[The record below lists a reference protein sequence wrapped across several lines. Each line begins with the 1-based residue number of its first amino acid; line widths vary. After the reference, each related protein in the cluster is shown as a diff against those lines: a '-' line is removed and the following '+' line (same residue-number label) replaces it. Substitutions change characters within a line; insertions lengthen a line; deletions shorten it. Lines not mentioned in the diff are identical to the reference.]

1 MAVQS
6 DMLTMTYS
14 ERRFAARTARL
25 VQVVK
30 DAKKLTHKL
39 RRLDKGLYE
48 IEPAAVLS
56 LRSSV
61 AAAELILMQES
72 RSDDLC

>member
-6 DMLTMTYS
+6 DMLTMTDS

-30 DAKKLTHKL
+30 DARKLTHAL
-39 RRLDKGLYE
+39 RRLDRGLYE

-61 AAAELILMQES
+61 AAAELCLIQDG
-72 RSDDLC
+72 RSSDAC

>member
-1 MAVQS
+1 MGVQS
-6 DMLTMTYS
+6 DMRTMTDA

-30 DAKKLTHKL
+30 DARRLTHAL
-39 RRLDKGLYE
+39 RRLDRGLYE
-48 IEPAAVLS
+48 IEPSAVLS

-61 AAAELILMQES
+61 AAAELVLIKDERNS
-72 RSDDLC
+72 PC